1 MTEDILNAINRV
13 KVEQSYLAYVALSN
27 LTADVQGL
35 GFNSYR
41 IAILRNFTIEPLIP
55 VIKGEAIRYG
65 LAPDIYISDFDAIAE
80 SVMNESSDLYKKN
93 PDIIIIAQ
101 WGEGVSPAL
110 SSRFI
115 GLSKEEVDNEVSRI
129 VSTTKSW
136 FSEIRKKSNAPVLIN
151 NFISNGIATLGILD
165 YQSDAYQKHTLSR
178 LNKYLLEMSKDF
190 SDIYWV
196 DLCSL
201 FSQIGYTNSV
211 NEHTWQTARAPIS
224 KNALL
229 QTGLE
234 FTKYIRALN
243 GKARKCLV
251 LDCDNTLWGGVIGE
265 DGLDGIRLGND
276 YPGSAFIN
284 FQQECLNL
292 YNRGI
297 ILALC
302 SKNNETDAL
311 EVFRKHEYSILKE
324 HHFSTWQIN
333 WDDKAKNLCRIA
345 EDLNIG
351 IDSLVFVDDNSFEC
365 QWVLKQ
371 LPQVEVINL
380 SKEPFNYRN
389 ELMSFGFFDTLTFS
403 GEDKKRSQMY
413 VSDNQ
418 RKVLLKSA
426 SSYED
431 YLNELFLEAEIGRAN
446 KDNLSRISQL
456 TQKTNQFNL
465 TTRRYTEGDID
476 RFLNSNDMDVYYL
489 KLKDRIS
496 DLGLIG
502 VAIVKYKNSLAYI
515 DSFMMSCRA
524 LGRGAEDV
532 LMSIIIQR
540 ARKLG
545 CNNLIGTYIE
555 TNKNIQVSN
564 FFDKQKFIF
573 IEKID
578 NVTTWNLK
586 IELNSIKK
594 YPKWIIV
601 KENNL

>member
-1 MTEDILNAINRV
+1 
-13 KVEQSYLAYVALSN
+13 
-27 LTADVQGL
+27 
-35 GFNSYR
+35 
-41 IAILRNFTIEPLIP
+41 
-55 VIKGEAIRYG
+55 
-65 LAPDIYISDFDAIAE
+65 
-80 SVMNESSDLYKKN
+80 
-93 PDIIIIAQ
+93 
-101 WGEGVSPAL
+101 
-110 SSRFI
+110 
-115 GLSKEEVDNEVSRI
+115 
-129 VSTTKSW
+129 
-136 FSEIRKKSNAPVLIN
+136 
-151 NFISNGIATLGILD
+151 
-165 YQSDAYQKHTLSR
+165 
-178 LNKYLLEMSKDF
+178 
-190 SDIYWV
+190 
-196 DLCSL
+196 
-201 FSQIGYTNSV
+201 
-211 NEHTWQTARAPIS
+211 
-224 KNALL
+224 
-229 QTGLE
+229 
-234 FTKYIRALN
+234 
-243 GKARKCLV
+243 
-251 LDCDNTLWGGVIGE
+251 
-265 DGLDGIRLGND
+265 
-276 YPGSAFIN
+276 
-284 FQQECLNL
+284 
-292 YNRGI
+292 
-297 ILALC
+297 
-302 SKNNETDAL
+302 
-311 EVFRKHEYSILKE
+311 
-324 HHFSTWQIN
+324 
-333 WDDKAKNLCRIA
+333 
-345 EDLNIG
+345 
-351 IDSLVFVDDNSFEC
+351 
-365 QWVLKQ
+365 
-371 LPQVEVINL
+371 
-380 SKEPFNYRN
+380 
-389 ELMSFGFFDTLTFS
+389 LMSFGFFDTLTFS